1 MAKVTFLLYN
11 PAADKPTPIIA
22 SVTFDGQRHK
32 VYVGISIIPQHW
44 NKEDQKALTRGYSH
58 TNNSSINDTLEDT
71 KTRLLK
77 CYDDHRAVGTLPTL
91 ATLKTVAEPVES
103 ASEPEPVLDS
113 ADIEAPARPDLLT
126 TFSNWIEN
134 RGLTQSPNTV
144 RTYRTCLRHLRDMQR
159 IERYAIDF
167 DTVSHGF
174 GEKFARYLLT
184 KRNLIDSVI
193 NKNLFRI
200 KHFLV
205 WAQENGYPVV
215 VEPKQFRWQHQEPEI
230 LTLTRAEVQRL
241 ADLDLN
247 THPTLDNARALFLI
261 GVYTG
266 LRFSDVAALKP
277 EHVQPDRLRLTT
289 QKTRTTLTVP
299 VRPEAQPLLARVTAG
314 TLRPIANQKLNG
326 HLKELAQLAGIEAP
340 TERVRYAGG
349 QRRAH
354 TAPKYEFVTTHT
366 ARRTF
371 VTLALEAGVRP
382 EVVMRITGHKSLAA
396 FRRYVNVSED
406 TMLSEFSRAFA

>member
-1 MAKVTFLLYN
+1 MAKIRFSLVEPKL
-11 PAADKPTPIIA
+11 DKPTPLFA
-22 SVTFDGQRHK
+22 FLSFSGKRVK
-32 VYVGISIIPQHW
+32 VYAGRSIHPKQW
-44 NKEDQKALTRGYSH
+44 DASEQKALTRGYPS
-58 TNNSSINDTLEDT
+58 NGALNDWLDLMRM
-71 KTRLLK
+71 RLTK
-77 CYDDHRAVGTLPTL
+77 CYDTHAAAGTMPTADELRALALPEDTE
-91 ATLKTVAEPVES
+91 AA
-103 ASEPEPVLDS
+103 APEPTP
-113 ADIEAPARPDLLT
+113 EPTPARPDLLT

-247 THPTLDNARALFLI
+247 SHPALDNARALFLI

-277 EHVQPDRLRLTT
+277 EHIQPDRLRLTT

-299 VRPEAQPLLARVTAG
+299 VRPEAQPLLARVIAG

-382 EVVMRITGHKSLAA
+382 EVVMRITGYKSLAA

-406 TMLSEFSRAFA
+406 TMLDEFSRAFA

>member
-1 MAKVTFLLYN
+1 MAKIRFLLVE
-11 PAADKPTPIIA
+11 PSSDKPTPLFA
-22 SVTFDGQRHK
+22 FLSFSGKRVK
-32 VYVGISIIPQHW
+32 VYSGRSIHPKQW
-44 NKEDQKALTRGYSH
+44 DQSEQKALTKGYPR
-58 TNNSSINDTLEDT
+58 NGPLNDWL
-71 KTRLLK
+71 KLLK
-77 CYDDHRAVGTLPTL
+77 ERLTTCYDTHTATGTLPTTEELRAL
-91 ATLKTVAEPVES
+91 ALPEDTEAI
-103 ASEPEPVLDS
+103 PEPTVS
-113 ADIEAPARPDLLT
+113 STEPAPARPDLLT

-159 IERYAIDF
+159 VERYAIDF

-247 THPTLDNARALFLI
+247 SHPALDNARALFLI

-277 EHVQPDRLRLTT
+277 EHIQPDRLRLTT

-406 TMLSEFSRAFA
+406 TMLDEFSRAFA